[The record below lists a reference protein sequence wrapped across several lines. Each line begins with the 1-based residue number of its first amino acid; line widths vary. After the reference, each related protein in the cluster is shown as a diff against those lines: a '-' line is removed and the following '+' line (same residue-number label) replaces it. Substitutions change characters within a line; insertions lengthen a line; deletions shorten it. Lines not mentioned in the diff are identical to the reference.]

1 MTVDLERL
9 RASCLKL
16 PHVTEDVQWENNLL
30 FRVGGKMFVVVD
42 LDPPH
47 QFAFKCSPGEFS
59 ELTQVEGIIPAPYL
73 ARHHWVKVLDH
84 NALKFSEVQR
94 LINDSHR
101 MVYEKLSQKVKVELE
116 ASERRG
122 K

>member
-1 MTVDLERL
+1 MTVDLEKL

-47 QFAFKCSPGEFS
+47 QFAFKCTPDEFS

-73 ARHHWVKVLDH
+73 ARHHWVKVIDH

-94 LINDSHR
+94 LISESHR
-101 MVYEKLSQKVKVELE
+101 LVYQKLSLKVKMELG
-116 ASERRG
+116 ASRRR
-122 K
+122 